1 MRVLP
6 LCVLLWQHA
15 AAVSSSG
22 ARSTALQPRE
32 LIQPAQ
38 LLRTPCDISA
48 ATLAVMNATAHAAR
62 ARLVA
67 LGAPAPRLDATHS
80 ELLDLLAA
88 ALRVQAV
95 LPQGARLDN
104 RSALADALVAR
115 DESFD
120 SSGALVTAL
129 EEQLS
134 QRLHMECFLLDRK
147 RPLLPSLALEDL
159 QSACA
164 ERLISSSGSRTE
176 LLDRLYTFQRNC
188 DEMVERVPGF
198 ACTAAHIKE
207 TLSYRS
213 LSAVGS
219 KEDLLARLVE
229 SVHTSGWRS
238 KMLAQCDIISPGP
251 ICLEGGAKMIGADA
265 APPGLLAR
273 YTFDDA
279 LGLDNSGRANH
290 ADTSVSPIHYGPGVG
305 GSGHS
310 AKFDGSSY
318 VQIPNHPSYT
328 EAGSTFT
335 IEMWLYL
342 LQDSTGEWRT
352 LVHKGGRSLPF
363 RPPPNPYVTPH
374 SSSISSAS
382 FFAGSRDDERTP
394 SLFLEPLTR
403 GIEFFVSTTDAT
415 QPKGE
420 RLWSNSFI
428 PLHRWTHLA
437 AVAEGH
443 R

>member
-80 ELLDLLAA
+80 ELMDLLAA

-104 RSALADALVAR
+104 RSALADALTAR
-115 DESFD
+115 DERFD

-290 ADTSVSPIHYGPGVG
+290 ADTSVSPIHYGPGGGGGAGTPPYPPYPPPTPPTPFPYILPSPPPLRPGVG

-352 LVHKGGRSLPF
+352 LVHKGGRLSPI
-363 RPPPNPYVTPH
+363 PPTPPNPYVTHTALVPPSQVRH
-374 SSSISSAS
+374 YSSSILSA
-382 FFAGSRDDERTP
+382 
-394 SLFLEPLTR
+394 LIL
-403 GIEFFVSTTDAT
+403 IY
-415 QPKGE
+415 
-420 RLWSNSFI
+420 SN
-428 PLHRWTHLA
+428 
-437 AVAEGH
+437 
-443 R
+443 